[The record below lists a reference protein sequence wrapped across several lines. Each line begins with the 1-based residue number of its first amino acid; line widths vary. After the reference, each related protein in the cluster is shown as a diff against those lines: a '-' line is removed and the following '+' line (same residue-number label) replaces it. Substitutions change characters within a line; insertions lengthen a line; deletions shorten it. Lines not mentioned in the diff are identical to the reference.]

1 MEPLQQSEP
10 DRTIYNE
17 KNRDDQVQEAR
28 HDQDEHTRKQR
39 QDRRDMGDG
48 DVHEF
53 SFPWGGGESR
63 RDHSGLGSAGRDA
76 LGTREFPAS
85 RKQPENAANAARV
98 FRNIAETHALATGRA
113 IGASRKPSRRS
124 CPCGTEFLL
133 LQSSRPRSARP
144 LRRRRKG
151 ASPWDAGPSSSR
163 AGRPL
168 RRRPKAASPWD
179 ARPSSSRSARPLRSS
194 SGRLSATM
202 SSNNACRLSA
212 FRIAWWSVPPYLKA
226 VSPIMTCRNVSAP
239 PPTATPS

>member
-53 SFPWGGGESR
+53 SFGGVGANRGGGIADWVPRVETHWAC
-63 RDHSGLGSAGRDA
+63 D
-76 LGTREFPAS
+76 EFPAS
-85 RKQPENAANAARV
+85 RKQPENAANAAGV

-113 IGASRKPSRRS
+113 SGASRKPSRRS
-124 CPCGTEFLL
+124 CPCGTGFLL
-133 LQSSRPRSARP
+133 LQRSRPRSARP
-144 LRRRRKG
+144 LRRRRK
-151 ASPWDAGPSSSR
+151 
-163 AGRPL
+163 
-168 RRRPKAASPWD
+168 AASPWD
-179 ARPSSSRSARPLRSS
+179 ARPSSSRAARPLRSS

-202 SSNNACRLSA
+202 SSNNACRLSVS
-212 FRIAWWSVPPYLKA
+212 RIAWWSVPRYLKA
-226 VSPIMTCRNVSAP
+226 ASP
-239 PPTATPS
+239 